1 MIEPLRL
8 DNVILHVPDVETA
21 AVGTG
26 LCAQTRDLWGNTVG
40 FVDYSIV
47 RPGGA
52 SG

>member
-1 MIEPLRL
+1 MVESLCM
-8 DNVILHVPDVETA
+8 DNVILQVLDVEPF

-40 FVDYSIV
+40 FVDYSIM